1 MGQCPRPGVALSALS
16 HQFPEQISKKS
27 EDANFEL
34 GLAMHYEDLSWQKDR
49 TYYIYCSL
57 AQFVTFTYLDKE
69 YVGLLLYSCPG
80 LQKCQGRIYL
90 TKDKP

>member
-34 GLAMHYEDLSWQKDR
+34 GLAMHYEDL
-49 TYYIYCSL
+49 
-57 AQFVTFTYLDKE
+57 FVMVE
-69 YVGLLLYSCPG
+69 G
-80 LQKCQGRIYL
+80 
-90 TKDKP
+90 